1 MRDKLNITLQRS
13 QALILPMVFVDRH
26 LLLVID
32 YEWLRSPDYEAVR
45 SSYQIV
51 IVDAVVVVAQYSVK
65 GFGLR

>member
-1 MRDKLNITLQRS
+1 MG
-13 QALILPMVFVDRH
+13 FVDRH

-32 YEWLRSPDYEAVR
+32 YERLRSPDYEAVR

-65 GFGLR
+65 GFVLR